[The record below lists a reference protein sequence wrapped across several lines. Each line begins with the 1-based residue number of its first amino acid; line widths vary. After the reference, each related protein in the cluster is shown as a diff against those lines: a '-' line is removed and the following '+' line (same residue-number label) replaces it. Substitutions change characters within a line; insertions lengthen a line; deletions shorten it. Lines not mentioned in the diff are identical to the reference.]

1 MKVTVDKIEAEKARL
16 LIRPEEKLDFYLP
29 LSELPEGTEE
39 GSILN
44 IEFELNKNEKKAAQK
59 RVGNLLNKL
68 KNKNN

>member
-68 KNKNN
+68 KN